1 MTKTER
7 ERRKALPLLE
17 VVVSWPGITREE
29 AAEELQIKPMTA
41 VCYAGI
47 LRDCG
52 LVARGPVPTGLP
64 PAFASESQK
73 RIWAIVR
80 QRYQRGQPT
89 NKRAIMA
96 HGFSAWVVDK
106 SFQFLRET
114 EAISPKATF
123 WPTRRA
129 IRSFTSPEAGA
140 DMLTRGGRSSK
151 RSAADWWRVAASLP
165 GWRLVDGV
173 KATDPDDPAVAGC
186 LLAMLGP
193 RAAVHGPQSIS
204 GPPEPW
210 RVEYRRGF
218 DSFSDAYGTTLG
230 RACIAAAEQIGRWP
244 GGEE

>member
-17 VVVSWPGITREE
+17 VVVSWPGITRDE
-29 AAEELQIKPMTA
+29 AAEELQIKPLTA
-41 VCYAGI
+41 SCYATI

-52 LVARGPVPTGLP
+52 LVARGPVPTGRP
-64 PAFASESQK
+64 PLNASETQR
-73 RIWAIVR
+73 RIWTIVR
-80 QRYQRGQPT
+80 DRYQRGQPT
-89 NKRAIMA
+89 NNRTITA
-96 HGFSAWVVDK
+96 HDFSPSVVHA
-106 SFQFLRET
+106 SFRFLRAT
-114 EAISPKATF
+114 KAISPKATL
-123 WPTRRA
+123 WPTSRG
-129 IRSFTSPEAGA
+129 IRSSKSPQKRI
-140 DMLTRGGRSSK
+140 DMLTDQGLPSA

-186 LLAMLGP
+186 LLAMLGS
-193 RAAVHGPQSIS
+193 RAAVHGPECIS
-204 GPPEPW
+204 GPTEPW
-210 RVEYRRGF
+210 RVVYRRGY